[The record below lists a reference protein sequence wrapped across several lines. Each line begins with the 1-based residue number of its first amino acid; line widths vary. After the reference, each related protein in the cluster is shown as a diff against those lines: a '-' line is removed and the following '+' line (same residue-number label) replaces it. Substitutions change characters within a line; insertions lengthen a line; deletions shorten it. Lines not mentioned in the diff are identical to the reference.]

1 MSTFSAEPTSREE
14 RRRRTEACILQEARR
29 LFAEEGYERATIR
42 AVAGRTGVDPALVMQ
57 YFGSKEGLF
66 AVAMQGAH
74 GGGTA
79 RTASREEIPS
89 AVLHDVVAKF
99 EDTVDREAAVAL
111 LRNFLTHPEANRI
124 MRDEVMCKITAKMAG
139 TIGGCDA
146 QLKAALLMACVA
158 GVGLARYLLEI
169 PGLAEAARE
178 DVPRLTEPAARG
190 ILAARDPRRPPRPPA
205 RRPPCATTPQF
216 RSASTTWSRFPAASA

>member
-29 LFAEEGYERATIR
+29 LFAEEGFERATIR

-66 AVAMQGAH
+66 AAAMKGAH

-79 RTASREEIPS
+79 RTAPREEIPS
-89 AVLHDVVAKF
+89 AVLHDVLAKF
-99 EDTVDREAAVAL
+99 ETDDREAAVAL

-124 MRDEVMCKITAKMAG
+124 MRDEVLCSVIRDLAG
-139 TIGGCDA
+139 TIGGADA
-146 QLKAALLMACVA
+146 ELKAALLMSCVA
-158 GVGLARYLLEI
+158 GMALARYVLEL
-169 PGLAEAARE
+169 PGLAGAGRADIE
-178 DVPRLTEPAARG
+178 RLLTPALQTLLG
-190 ILAARDPRRPPRPPA
+190 D
-205 RRPPCATTPQF
+205 
-216 RSASTTWSRFPAASA
+216 SD

>member
-1 MSTFSAEPTSREE
+1 VSTFSAEPTSRDE
-14 RRRRTEACILQEARR
+14 RRRRTEAGILATARR

-42 AVAGRTGVDPALVMQ
+42 AVAQNAGVDPALVMQ
-57 YFGSKEGLF
+57 YYGSKEGLF
-66 AVAMQGAH
+66 AAAMKGAH
-74 GGGTA
+74 GGESVTDVDRDAIPTA
-79 RTASREEIPS
+79 ALRD
-89 AVLHDVVAKF
+89 LFAKF

-178 DVPRLTEPAARG
+178 DVQRLMEPALRV
-190 ILAARDPRRPPRPPA
+190 ILDARDPSGR
-205 RRPPCATTPQF
+205 
-216 RSASTTWSRFPAASA
+216 